1 MRLQVAFDLIA
12 VMVTA
17 VCVASLAGLHT
28 PFAKIEGNEV
38 PFILFSLVYL
48 ARREDKLERKADK
61 LERKADKE
69 EMASIR
75 REDKE
80 EMASIRREDKE
91 EMVAMRKDM
100 STTSTITILVS
111 LLGAVSS
118 AVYTYFS
125 INHK

>member
-1 MRLQVAFDLIA
+1 MSQRLMRLQVAFDLIA

-61 LERKADKE
+61 E
-69 EMASIR
+69 EMIRTR

-80 EMASIRREDKE
+80 EMICIRREDKE
-91 EMVAMRKDM
+91 EMVATRKEM
-100 STTSTITILVS
+100 SFTSTVTILVS

>member
-80 EMASIRREDKE
+80 EM
-91 EMVAMRKDM
+91 VAMRKDM

>member
-12 VMVTA
+12 VIVTA

-61 LERKADKE
+61 E
-69 EMASIR
+69 EMTR
-75 REDKE
+75 
-80 EMASIRREDKE
+80 IRREDKE

>member
-1 MRLQVAFDLIA
+1 MSQSLMRLQVAFDLIA

-48 ARREDKLERKADK
+48 GRREDKLERKADK
-61 LERKADKE
+61 E
-69 EMASIR
+69 EMTR
-75 REDKE
+75 TKREDK
-80 EMASIRREDKE
+80 K
-91 EMVAMRKDM
+91 EMVAMRKEM
-100 STTSTITILVS
+100 STTSTVTILVS